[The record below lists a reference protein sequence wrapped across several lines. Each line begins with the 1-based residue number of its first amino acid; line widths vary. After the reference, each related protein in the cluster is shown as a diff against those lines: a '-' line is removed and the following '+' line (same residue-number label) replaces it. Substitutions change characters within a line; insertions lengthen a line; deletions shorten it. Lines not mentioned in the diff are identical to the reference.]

1 MEEENTCICL
11 ALVTSGNSQTTT
23 KCLLLEDA
31 NWTIFPESKE
41 HRTGLHAAQ
50 LPAGRHA
57 LHHQVTD
64 ENNLEMLSRGK
75 PLHGFSVLFATSHV
89 GKELQLPFPS
99 SVACYYLKK
108 HKFCSHQTDHLNLK
122 STPPHAEVMEGSRSA
137 ALFMTTHNLW
147 VQWNWRTKL
156 VTGLIR
162 LWALNLTAIIRKYF
176 VLDFLWKLQ
185 RWIHLAWRGPVA
197 SSVK

>member
-1 MEEENTCICL
+1 MLTGQYSQRVKSTEKVFMQPSSLLADMLCTTRSQMKTTWKCSAVENLCM
-11 ALVTSGNSQTTT
+11 
-23 KCLLLEDA
+23 D
-31 NWTIFPESKE
+31 
-41 HRTGLHAAQ
+41 
-50 LPAGRHA
+50 
-57 LHHQVTD
+57 
-64 ENNLEMLSRGK
+64 
-75 PLHGFSVLFATSHV
+75 FSVLFATSHV

-108 HKFCSHQTDHLNLK
+108 RKFCSHQTDHLNLK
-122 STPPHAEVMEGSRSA
+122 STPPHTEVMEGSRSA

-162 LWALNLTAIIRKYF
+162 WWALNLTAIIRKYF

>member
-75 PLHGFSVLFATSHV
+75 PLHGFLCPVCNFTCWQRATAAIPQFSSLLLFKETQILQPSDRPPKPEVNATSRRSD
-89 GKELQLPFPS
+89 GRKQK
-99 SVACYYLKK
+99 C
-108 HKFCSHQTDHLNLK
+108 CSLYDNT
-122 STPPHAEVMEGSRSA
+122 
-137 ALFMTTHNLW
+137 
-147 VQWNWRTKL
+147 
-156 VTGLIR
+156 
-162 LWALNLTAIIRKYF
+162 
-176 VLDFLWKLQ
+176 
-185 RWIHLAWRGPVA
+185 
-197 SSVK
+197 